1 MKIGRRAS
9 LIVVVALVAVTAL
22 ALPAGCAS
30 PRLIRTDPAPVERC
44 NPDEKDGSLAPG
56 DHARCALT
64 SVERAADTG
73 GKPYEYTLNFVEFDD
88 QGWEFVDGERRS
100 LQMDALFKRL
110 REQLKA
116 APTRSPCVVS
126 SHRLNVVVYVHG
138 WKHGAAADDSNV
150 ANFRRLLREVATAEC
165 TGLPNVGQKRS
176 VVGIYVGWLGAP
188 IQADNPLVNLT
199 FWNRKD
205 AASSVA
211 QGGVRELIARLD
223 AIADQQNASN
233 RDPDTK
239 AVRMLFI
246 GHSFGGHIL
255 LTGLGG
261 SIVRDLASYDESI
274 RQNPPTECLAAAD
287 RAISRSGD
295 MVVLV
300 NPALEATRF
309 EAIHNIARG
318 WQHTCYRAPLFVSV
332 TSQGDVATRRFFPLA
347 RSLLP
352 LWEHYTSG
360 AQKRA
365 DQRTF
370 GHDERFLTHRL
381 MTTEEFGKS
390 EYAGKVASL
399 PPAPPCGAWTPNNM
413 VAAVQAEWTNHLNF
427 VASLEGGWKPADARS
442 FCASTIL
449 VPVGLT
455 GTGYA
460 PVLNI
465 LASEALIKDHSS
477 IYDPRFVSFIRE
489 LYMDTVDTAAVRAAQ
504 QPAKK

>member
-1 MKIGRRAS
+1 MKIPLRHATA
-9 LIVVVALVAVTAL
+9 ALCAVAVL
-22 ALPAGCAS
+22 SLLAGCAA
-30 PRLIRTDPAPVERC
+30 PRMLRTEPAPIERC
-44 NPDEKDGSLAPG
+44 NPDPREGTLPAG
-56 DHARCALT
+56 DRERCALAA
-64 SVERAADTG
+64 VERAAESGT
-73 GKPYEYTLNFVEFDD
+73 KPYEYTLYFVEFDD
-88 QGWEFVDGERRS
+88 QGWEYVDAERHS
-100 LQMDALFKRL
+100 LQMDGMFKRL
-110 REQLKA
+110 REQFKA
-116 APTRSPCVVS
+116 PAVSSPCAAS

-150 ANFRRLLREVATAEC
+150 ANFRRLLREIATAEC
-165 TGLPNVGQKRS
+165 TDVPNVGQRRA
-176 VVGIYVGWLGAP
+176 VVGIYVGWLGAT
-188 IQADNPLVNLT
+188 IDASNPLVNLT
-199 FWNRKD
+199 FWTRKQT
-205 AASSVA
+205 AASVA

-223 AIADQQNASN
+223 AIADQQNGSN

-261 SIVRDLASYDESI
+261 SIVRDLATYDESI
-274 RQNPPTECLAAAD
+274 RHNPPAECLAAAD

-309 EAIHNIARG
+309 EALHNIARA

-332 TSQGDVATRRFFPLA
+332 TSEGDAATRRFFPLA
-347 RSLLP
+347 RLLLP
-352 LWEHYTSG
+352 LWEHYTSD

-370 GHDERFLTHRL
+370 GHDERFVTHRL
-381 MTTEEFGKS
+381 MTTEEFRLS
-390 EYAGKVASL
+390 EYASKVPSL
-399 PPAPPCGAWTPNNM
+399 PPAPACGAWSPNDM

-427 VASLEGGWKPADARS
+427 VASLEGGWKPSDARS
-442 FCASTIL
+442 FCANTIL
-449 VPVGLT
+449 VPVGPT

-465 LASEALIKDHSS
+465 RASGSLIKDHSS

-489 LYMDTVDTAAVRAAQ
+489 LYMDTLDTAAVRAAQ